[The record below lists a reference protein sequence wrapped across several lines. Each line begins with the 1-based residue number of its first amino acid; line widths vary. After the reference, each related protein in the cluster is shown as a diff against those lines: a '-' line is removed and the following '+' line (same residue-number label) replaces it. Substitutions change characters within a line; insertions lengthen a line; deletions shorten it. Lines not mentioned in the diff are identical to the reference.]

1 MAGTSEIQEVPCRI
15 GDRDITLVDT
25 PDFGD
30 AERSEAEVLQLIAPW
45 IMDRYEENTYL
56 TRVIYLHRISDP
68 RMTESS
74 LRNLTML
81 RKLCGTQH
89 LSPVI
94 LGTTMWDKVSE
105 EEGSR
110 REAELVAEGK
120 WWGDMQHQGAIVRRY
135 DNTKE
140 DATALVKEVMGTQP
154 FVLEIQRELGVEKKS
169 LIDTAAGKS
178 VLETLNNLQKQHEED
193 LRLVKEEMQL
203 AIQKSE
209 QSRNLFIIPWLERE
223 NDIR

>member
-1 MAGTSEIQEVPCRI
+1 
-15 GDRDITLVDT
+15 
-25 PDFGD
+25 
-30 AERSEAEVLQLIAPW
+30 
-45 IMDRYEENTYL
+45 
-56 TRVIYLHRISDP
+56 
-68 RMTESS
+68 
-74 LRNLTML
+74 ML